1 MNKLGEL
8 EAAIPSSRFGG
19 AIKQAA
25 RCGAI
30 VLAAA
35 LMAANIKSFVR
46 AANLFPGG
54 FTGLAILIQH
64 IAAEYF
70 GVSIPFSP
78 LIIVLNAVPAVI
90 SFRFI
95 GKRFTL
101 YSVLMIVLSS
111 ILTDALP
118 AIAITDDALL
128 AAVFGGLVNALSI
141 SLCLHA
147 GATSGGTDFVAI
159 FISERRG
166 VDAWNYVLFFNACV
180 LCVAGILFGASRA
193 LYSILFQFTST
204 QMLGVLWKR
213 YQKATIFVITN
224 DAPKVYDVI
233 RDTTH
238 HDATLFTG
246 TGCFAGARRDMLYS
260 VVSADQIH
268 SLTASIKK
276 ADDKAFVN
284 IVRSQGILGKFYT
297 RPND

>member
-1 MNKLGEL
+1 METNTTVSGL
-8 EAAIPSSRFGG
+8 A
-19 AIKQAA
+19 KQAG
-25 RCGAI
+25 RI
-30 VLAAA
+30 A
-35 LMAANIKSFVR
+35 LIALGSVIMAANIKSFVR
-46 AANLFPGG
+46 AGNLFPGG

-64 IAAEYF
+64 IGDKYF
-70 GVSIPFSP
+70 GAKVPFSP
-78 LIIVLNAVPAVI
+78 LVILMNAVPAVI
-90 SFRFI
+90 SFKFI
-95 GKRFTL
+95 GKHFTI
-101 YSVLMIVLSS
+101 YSVVVIVLSS

-118 AIAITDDALL
+118 VIPITDDALL
-128 AAVFGGLVNALSI
+128 AAVFGGLVNAVGI

-166 VDAWNYVLFFNACV
+166 VDAFSYVLLFNACV
-180 LCVAGILFGASRA
+180 LCVAGVMFGASRA

-213 YQKATIFVITN
+213 YQKVTLFVITN
-224 DAPKVYDVI
+224 NASEVYTVI

-246 TGCFAGARRDMLYS
+246 TGCFAGAKRDMLYS

-268 SLTASIKK
+268 SLSARIKK
-276 ADDKAFVN
+276 ADESAFVN
-284 IVRSQGILGKFYT
+284 IVRSQGILGRFYT

>member
-1 MNKLGEL
+1 MIKANNTL
-8 EAAIPSSRFGG
+8 
-19 AIKQAA
+19 KQAW
-25 RCGAI
+25 RI
-30 VLAAA
+30 VLITLGAF
-35 LMAANIKSFVR
+35 LMALNIKSFVR
-46 AANLFPGG
+46 SANLFPGG

-64 IAAEYF
+64 IAEKYF
-70 GVSIPFSP
+70 GVQVPFSP
-78 LIIVLNAVPAVI
+78 IIIVMNAVPAAI

-101 YSVLMIVLSS
+101 YSVLMIMLGSF
-111 ILTDALP
+111 LTDALP

-128 AAVFGGLVNALSI
+128 AAVFGGLVNAVAV

-166 VDAWNYVLFFNACV
+166 VDAWNYVLLFNALI
-180 LCVAGILFGASRA
+180 LCAAGVMFGASRA

-213 YQKATIFVITN
+213 YQKATLFVITN
-224 DAPKVYDVI
+224 KADEVYTVI

-246 TGCFAGARRDMLYS
+246 MGCYGGARRDMLYS
-260 VVSADQIH
+260 VVGCDEIH
-268 SLTASIKK
+268 TLTAHIKQVD
-276 ADDKAFVN
+276 ADAFVN
-284 IVRSQGILGKFYT
+284 IVQSKGVLGRFYT

>member
-1 MNKLGEL
+1 MK
-8 EAAIPSSRFGG
+8 SKG
-19 AIKQAA
+19 AIREAG
-25 RCGAI
+25 RI
-30 VLAAA
+30 VLIVFGAV
-35 LMAANIKSFVR
+35 LLAANIKSFVR

-64 IAAEYF
+64 ITVKYLGF
-70 GVSIPFSP
+70 QVPFSP
-78 LIIVLNAVPAVI
+78 LIIAMNAVPAAI

-128 AAVFGGLVNALSI
+128 AAVFGGLVNAAAV

-180 LCVAGILFGASRA
+180 LCVAGVMFGASRA
-193 LYSILFQFTST
+193 LYSILFQFAST
-204 QMLGVLWKR
+204 QMLGILWKR
-213 YQKATIFVITN
+213 YQKATLFVITN
-224 DAPKVYDVI
+224 NAAKVYDVI
-233 RDTTH
+233 RESTH

-246 TGCFAGARRDMLYS
+246 TGCFEGAKRDMLYS
-260 VVSADQIH
+260 VVGADEIH
-268 SLTASIKK
+268 SLTANIKK
-276 ADDKAFVN
+276 ADENAFVN
-284 IVRSQGILGKFYT
+284 IVRSQGILGKFYS
-297 RPND
+297 RPNN